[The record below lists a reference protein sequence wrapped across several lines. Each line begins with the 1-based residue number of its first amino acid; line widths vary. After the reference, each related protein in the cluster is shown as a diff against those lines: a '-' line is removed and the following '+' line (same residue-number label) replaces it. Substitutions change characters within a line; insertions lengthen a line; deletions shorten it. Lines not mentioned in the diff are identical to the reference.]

1 MAVRAV
7 LHWIM
12 AVGGKTQDRAFDPA
26 ARTTFASRISSL
38 DAESLVIWVVTRL
51 AVLSLSWPAM
61 LIMQAEPKPWLKLW
75 QNWDALM
82 LQSIAQHGYFA
93 VFPNQVAFLP
103 GYPLTLYLVHLVV
116 HQWVASELLLSFIAG
131 AFAMVALGRI
141 AGDSKAVLYILVSP
155 AAIFLAVGYTEALFL
170 AFALWAWLAA
180 RDGRWWLAAVL
191 AGAASVVRIN
201 GVFLCL
207 ALLVFIAFSAHGQR
221 LKAFL
226 TFAPA
231 FVPIL
236 GYEIY
241 LRVAT
246 GDWLAWFH
254 AESRG
259 WGRHLTSPAASYQR
273 TWAAAFGHRFNAPG
287 SFPFQL
293 ELVAA
298 AAGLAILAV
307 VIVRRSWPEV
317 VYAGLTIGSLVTSV
331 WYESVPRS
339 LLLLWPLWAFLAA
352 QSAKRPVVGKAY
364 VAISAPLAVAI
375 ALLYLSGNWAG

>member
-1 MAVRAV
+1 METYVDQGQPLDV
-7 LHWIM
+7 
-12 AVGGKTQDRAFDPA
+12 A
-26 ARTTFASRISSL
+26 ARASFASRISSA
-38 DAESLVIWVVTRL
+38 DREALVIWAFTRL

-61 LIMQAEPKPWLKLW
+61 LIMHDKPKPWLQLW

-82 LQSIAQHGYFA
+82 LQSVAQHGYFA
-93 VFPNQVAFLP
+93 IFPNQVAFLP
-103 GYPLTLYLVHLVV
+103 GYPLALLVVHLIV
-116 HQWVASELLLSFIAG
+116 HQWVISELLLSFIAG

-141 AGDSKAVLYILVSP
+141 AGDSRAVLYILVSP

-180 RDGRWWLAAVL
+180 SDSHWWLAAML
-191 AGAASVVRIN
+191 AGLASVVRIN

-207 ALLVFIAFSAHGQR
+207 ALLVYIALNAKGRR
-221 LKAFL
+221 LRAFL
-226 TFAPA
+226 TFVPA
-231 FVPIL
+231 FMPVL

-241 LRVAT
+241 LRVTT

-254 AESRG
+254 AESLG
-259 WGRHLTSPAASYQR
+259 WGRHLASPVAAYER
-273 TWAAAFGHRFNAPG
+273 TWGAAFGHRFNAPG

-298 AAGLAILAV
+298 AVGVAILV
-307 VIVRRSWPEV
+307 VLIVRRSWPEV
-317 VYAGLTIGSLVTSV
+317 VYVGLTIGSLITSV

-352 QSAKRPVVGKAY
+352 QSAKRPVIGKAY
-364 VAISAPLAVAI
+364 LALSAPLAAAI
-375 ALLYLSGNWAG
+375 ALLYLSGYWAG

>member
-1 MAVRAV
+1 METYV
-7 LHWIM
+7 
-12 AVGGKTQDRAFDPA
+12 TQDQSFGVA
-26 ARTTFASRISSL
+26 ARTPFVSRISSA
-38 DAESLVIWVVTRL
+38 DREALVVWIITRL

-61 LIMQAEPKPWLKLW
+61 LIMHDKPKPWLKLW

-93 VFPNQVAFLP
+93 IFPNQVAFLP
-103 GYPLTLYLVHLVV
+103 GYPLVLRLVHLAV
-116 HQWVASELLLSFIAG
+116 HQWVISELLLSFIAG

-141 AGDSKAVLYILVSP
+141 AGDSKAVLYLLVSP

-180 RDGRWWLAAVL
+180 RDSRWWLAAVL
-191 AGAASVVRIN
+191 AGAAGVVRIN
-201 GVFLCL
+201 GMFLCV
-207 ALLVFIAFSAHGQR
+207 ALLVYIALNANGQR
-221 LKAFL
+221 MRAYL
-226 TFAPA
+226 A
-231 FVPIL
+231 FVPAFIPIL
-236 GYEIY
+236 AYEVY
-241 LRVAT
+241 LRLTT

-259 WGRHLTSPAASYQR
+259 WGRHLASPLASYGR
-273 TWAAAFGHRFNAPG
+273 TWAAAFGNRFNAPG
-287 SFPFQL
+287 SFTFQL

-307 VIVRRSWPEV
+307 LIVRRSWPEV
-317 VYAGLTIGSLVTSV
+317 VYVGLTIGSLLTSV
-331 WYESVPRS
+331 WYESIPRS

-352 QSAKRPVVGKAY
+352 RSAERPAVGKAY
-364 VAISAPLAVAI
+364 VAISAPLAAAV